1 MKKSANLFNDE
12 LWENT
17 KDYPDGTKQKVL
29 RDDANN
35 GKTVLLKLPAGFHMA
50 PHSHITTEQ
59 HFVLDG
65 QYTSDGVA
73 YSKGAYKI
81 HFSHEEHGPF
91 ESENGALILV
101 VWDPFKKN

>member
-12 LWENT
+12 YWVNATE
-17 KDYPDGTKQKVL
+17 YPDGTKQKVL
-29 RDDANN
+29 RDDDKN
-35 GKTVLLKLPAGFHMA
+35 GKTVLLKLPVGFRMA

-65 QYTSDGVA
+65 EYTSDDVT
-73 YSKGAYKI
+73 YSKGAYQI
-81 HFSHEEHGPF
+81 YLPHEEHGPF

-101 VWDPFKKN
+101 VWDPFEKN